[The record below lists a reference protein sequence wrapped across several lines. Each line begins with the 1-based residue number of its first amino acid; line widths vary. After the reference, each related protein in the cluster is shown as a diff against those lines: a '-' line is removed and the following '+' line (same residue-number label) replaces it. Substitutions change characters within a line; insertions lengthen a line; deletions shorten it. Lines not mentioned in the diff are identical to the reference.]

1 MDGSGEISRAT
12 WFACILSAGAIIGC
26 VSMGSYVWVD
36 QVMTTDSTRETPAYL
51 LAPGDVLFVRV
62 FNQDNI
68 SGKSRVRPD
77 GRITVPFLND
87 VPVAGKTTMEVAIVL
102 EGLLKKFI
110 NEPVV
115 TVSLEEPR
123 PFHVSVLGEV
133 SKPGTYPLDPR
144 ASNVLGA
151 VALAGGL
158 TIFAHSD
165 RIFVVRTGAEKKIR
179 FSLEALSNPASAA
192 AQFKLI
198 DGDLIIVQ

>member
-1 MDGSGEISRAT
+1 MDGSREISCAT
-12 WFACILSAGAIIGC
+12 WFACVLSAGAMVGC
-26 VSMGSYVWVD
+26 ASLGSYVWVD
-36 QVMTTDSTRETPAYL
+36 QVKTTDATRERPAYI

-62 FNQDNI
+62 FSQDNI

-77 GRITVPFLND
+77 GFITVPFLND
-87 VPVAGKTTMEVAIVL
+87 VPVAGKTTTEVALAL

-110 NEPVV
+110 NQPVV

-133 SKPGTYPLDPR
+133 SKPGIYPLDPR
-144 ASNVLGA
+144 ASSVLGA

-158 TIFAHSD
+158 TVFAHSD
-165 RIFVVRTGAEKKIR
+165 RIFVVRPGAEKKIR
-179 FSLEALSNPASAA
+179 FSFEALSNPASAA
-192 AQFKLI
+192 ARFTLV